1 MSQSPYILYL
11 NSKTICVD
19 NYLGILIPT
28 PSWNV
33 RYIQYYY
40 FCRHAI
46 AAIHFNAV
54 NGNETPNTSPMNAML
69 DKQPRDK
76 AVEKRKARDTMTL
89 EDVPPTNPGTMQSS
103 YNNSAI

>member
-1 MSQSPYILYL
+1 
-11 NSKTICVD
+11 
-19 NYLGILIPT
+19 
-28 PSWNV
+28 
-33 RYIQYYY
+33 
-40 FCRHAI
+40 
-46 AAIHFNAV
+46 
-54 NGNETPNTSPMNAML
+54 MNAML